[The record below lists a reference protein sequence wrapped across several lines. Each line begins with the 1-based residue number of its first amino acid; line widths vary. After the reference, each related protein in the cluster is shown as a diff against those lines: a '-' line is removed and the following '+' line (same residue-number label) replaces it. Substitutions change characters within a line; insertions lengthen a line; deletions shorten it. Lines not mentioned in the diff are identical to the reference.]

1 MKRIRTWWMRLRGL
15 FCKEQLDRELDAEM
29 ASHLELHVAD
39 NLRTGMT
46 PDAARRDAL
55 IKLGGLEQ
63 TKENYR
69 DRRGISFLETLLQDF
84 RYALRSL
91 VKNRGLSF
99 VAIFALAL
107 GIGATTVMFN
117 VVYNV
122 FFDPLPYKNFSRYV
136 VFGIENLANVGG
148 WKGRGFFSLEEV
160 RAFREQNHVFEDTI
174 AHNGYRLLYDNGKY
188 IHHWPRGE
196 EVTTNTFEF
205 LGVPPLLGRTFSEE
219 DSRPAAPPVFIMNY
233 RLWQSEFAGDPKIL
247 NSVFILDGKPRTLVG
262 IMPQRFNFFG
272 ASFWLP
278 MSDTDAAGSI
288 VGRLKPGMSMQTAGA
303 DLDAIA
309 HRLRKENPQGIFP
322 DKFSIVPETLLDSFI
337 GGFRKTLYALLAA
350 VLLLLLIACSNVA
363 NLLLLRATVRER
375 EIVMRATLGASRLRL
390 IRQLFAESF
399 VLAAVASVAGCG
411 LAYFAL
417 KVVVALIPAA
427 TLPEEVLIRMNVPI
441 LFAALGLTLLTTVLS
456 GLAPVLHIMSGDL
469 QSRLTGSDKN
479 IEGNFRH
486 GRLRSSL
493 VIGEVA
499 LSIVLLIGAGL
510 LTRSFFILT
519 HVDLGFNPQNVLYF
533 RLALPRAYNTDVD
546 VTREKKNVL
555 TRQILERMQSLP
567 GVTAVSESM
576 LEPPL
581 RYDWS
586 DTIIPGKSHA
596 ERWETRFEVCSA
608 AYFQMLGLPLL
619 RGRLFSEDDENAQR
633 LVMVVNESF
642 SRQYFPIEDPI
653 GHKVKLEVLDRAF
666 LDAPHD
672 TYFEIVGIVPDY
684 KTLDDDGRSWRAF
697 PQTFIPYSVQG
708 FSYRTYMARTLA
720 DPKILLKNMQQ
731 EIRTIDPSV
740 EIETSGTLTG
750 SLHEFYRRPQFELF
764 TLGTFAFIG
773 LVLVVVG
780 IFGVMAYTV
789 YRQTH
794 EIGIRIA
801 LGAQGTDILSMV
813 FAKSL
818 RIITAGVAIG
828 LLASYESS
836 RFLASEVSGVS
847 ISDPSTYGVVAFI
860 VVAVGLLACYLP
872 ARRATR
878 VDPMIALRYE

>member
-1 MKRIRTWWMRLRGL
+1 
-15 FCKEQLDRELDAEM
+15 
-29 ASHLELHVAD
+29 
-39 NLRTGMT
+39 
-46 PDAARRDAL
+46 
-55 IKLGGLEQ
+55 
-63 TKENYR
+63 
-69 DRRGISFLETLLQDF
+69 
-84 RYALRSL
+84 
-91 VKNRGLSF
+91 
-99 VAIFALAL
+99 
-107 GIGATTVMFN
+107 
-117 VVYNV
+117 
-122 FFDPLPYKNFSRYV
+122 
-136 VFGIENLANVGG
+136 
-148 WKGRGFFSLEEV
+148 
-160 RAFREQNHVFEDTI
+160 
-174 AHNGYRLLYDNGKY
+174 
-188 IHHWPRGE
+188 
-196 EVTTNTFEF
+196 
-205 LGVPPLLGRTFSEE
+205 
-219 DSRPAAPPVFIMNY
+219 
-233 RLWQSEFAGDPKIL
+233 
-247 NSVFILDGKPRTLVG
+247 
-262 IMPQRFNFFG
+262 
-272 ASFWLP
+272 
-278 MSDTDAAGSI
+278 
-288 VGRLKPGMSMQTAGA
+288 
-303 DLDAIA
+303 
-309 HRLRKENPQGIFP
+309 
-322 DKFSIVPETLLDSFI
+322 
-337 GGFRKTLYALLAA
+337 
-350 VLLLLLIACSNVA
+350 
-363 NLLLLRATVRER
+363 
-375 EIVMRATLGASRLRL
+375 MRATLGASRLRL

-399 VLAAVASVAGCG
+399 ALAAVASVAGCG

-427 TLPEEVLIRMNVPI
+427 TLPEEVLFRMNVPI

-469 QSRLTGSDKN
+469 QSRLTGSGKN

-533 RLALPRAYNTDVD
+533 RLALPRAAYNTDVD

-586 DTIIPGKSHA
+586 DTIIPGKSHT

-608 AYFQMLGLPLL
+608 GYFQILGLPLL

-642 SRQYFPIEDPI
+642 SRQYFPNEDPI

-789 YRQTH
+789 SRQTH